1 MRFDLIDLRLFTHV
15 LDGGSITAG
24 AARSHMTLASASARI
39 RALEDAL
46 GAPLLVRDRRGV
58 QPTPAGQ
65 TLAREAQAVL
75 AQLARLQDAMAQHT
89 TGPKAH
95 LRLLANTSAAS
106 VHLPP
111 LLARFL
117 AANPGYTLDL
127 RELPSDAI
135 VHALRQQQA
144 ELGVLSD
151 AANLAGLQY
160 QALRPDPLVL
170 VVPRGHALTKLRRLG
185 LQQALDQPFLGLHE
199 GNALQALVSAQAR
212 RAQHAWDYRMR
223 LGSLDAVCRMVALG
237 AGVAVVPRAVAQRQA
252 AATGLRALPLTD
264 DWAARQ
270 LMLAARTL
278 EALPTAAARLA
289 KFLMDATATASATPA
304 VRTGPKAGADG
315 VAAPVDAPQ

>member
-75 AQLARLQDAMAQHT
+75 AQLVRLQDAMAQHT

-135 VHALRQQQA
+135 VHALRQHQA

-170 VVPRGHALTKLRRLG
+170 IVPRGHALTKLRRLG

-212 RAQHAWDYRMR
+212 RAQHAWDSRMR